1 MGIIRLRSV
10 IQCPKCGNK
19 KEEIMPENAC
29 VHFYECT
36 VCGELLKA
44 KPDTCCV
51 FCSYGDVTCPPK
63 QKELNVK

>member
-10 IQCPKCGNK
+10 IQCPKCGSI
-19 KEEIMPENAC
+19 KEEIMPKNAC

-51 FCSYGDVTCPPK
+51 FCSYGDVPCPPK